1 MKGIN
6 MRKEKRHAVWI
17 YVREIIFAQ
26 VENSSA
32 IEITGYSN
40 EIRWNSEM
48 TLKELKAMA
57 KSGAYGNDSIEVEV
71 EIHGDP
77 IGLKRTISPYH
88 SCFTCVT
95 TDDKGVKSYGTE
107 RFKSLERK
115 DW

>member
-1 MKGIN
+1 MAQH
-6 MRKEKRHAVWI
+6 KRHAVWI
-17 YVREIIFAQ
+17 YVREIIFSTS
-26 VENSSA
+26 EHSSA
-32 IEITGYSN
+32 TEIVGYSN

-48 TLKELKAMA
+48 TLRQIKAMS
-57 KSGAYGNDSIEVEV
+57 KSEAYGNDSIEVEV

-95 TDDKGVKSYGTE
+95 TDKNGVKSYGTE

>member
-1 MKGIN
+1 

-26 VENSSA
+26 AENSSA
-32 IEITGYSN
+32 IEVVGYSN

-88 SCFTCVT
+88 SCFSCVT
-95 TDDKGVKSYGTE
+95 TDERGITYGTE
-107 RFKSLERK
+107 RFESLKRK